1 VVLEDAE
8 ELIEADIDRRWLNHR
23 LFKWFDGNAAIIDF
37 GADIA
42 ITE

>member
-1 VVLEDAE
+1 MVFKDAE
-8 ELIEADIDRRWLNHR
+8 EFIEADINRRRLDHR
-23 LFKWFDGNAAIIDF
+23 LFKWFDGYAAGGNF